1 MAKTHYNGLRSQ
13 EVIDSRNR
21 FGTNIL
27 TPPEKESLFI
37 KFLEKF
43 KELNI
48 SLNDPDVIL
57 PKDQTPKVDK
67 YDSMV
72 PESLLRS
79 AFLHN
84 QMCVPDAIGIVNNLI
99 IES

>member
-43 KELNI
+43 K
-48 SLNDPDVIL
+48 DP
-57 PKDQTPKVDK
+57 
-67 YDSMV
+67 
-72 PESLLRS
+72 
-79 AFLHN
+79 
-84 QMCVPDAIGIVNNLI
+84 LI
-99 IES
+99 IILLVAGALSI